1 MGVGIG
7 VASGVILSNGGNVPL
22 GTGVGDGDV
31 RPVGGNC
38 KLCGSGFT
46 AFAVTFVP
54 TATEKIIRVLRIRMT
69 SLASTVST

>member
-1 MGVGIG
+1 MGVGID
-7 VASGVILSNGGNVPL
+7 VASGLILSNGGNVPL
-22 GTGVGDGDV
+22 GTDVGDGDV

-54 TATEKIIRVLRIRMT
+54 TATEKIMKVFRSRMI
-69 SLASTVST
+69 SLGSTVSA